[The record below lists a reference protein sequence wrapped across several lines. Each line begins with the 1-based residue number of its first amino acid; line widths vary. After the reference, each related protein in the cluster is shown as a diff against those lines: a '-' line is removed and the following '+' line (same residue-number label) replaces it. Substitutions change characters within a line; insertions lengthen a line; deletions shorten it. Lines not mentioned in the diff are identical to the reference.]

1 MVKVFGPL
9 VEMARLQNEINKIF
23 ETVLDLSPEESLR
36 AVSGWVPSMDLIQ
49 SDDCVTVTVEL
60 PGVDVT
66 SVNLAVGSG
75 QLTISGEK
83 PAPAAVA
90 NARHHCVERAHGSF
104 SRTVALPVPVNTHQA
119 RAELREGLLTVTFP
133 RVINR
138 RGEDI
143 AIVIETE

>member
-36 AVSGWVPSMDLIQ
+36 AASGWVPSLDMIQ
-49 SDDCVTVTVEL
+49 SEDQVTVTVEL
-60 PGVDVT
+60 PGVDAA
-66 SVNLAVGSG
+66 SIKLAVGSG
-75 QLTISGEK
+75 QLTVSGHK

-90 NARHHCVERAHGSF
+90 NARHHCVERTHGSF
-104 SRTVALPVPVNTHQA
+104 SRSVALPVTVNTHQA
-119 RAELREGLLTVTFP
+119 RALLREGLLTVSFP
-133 RVINR
+133 RVSNR